1 VNNIM
6 ASYVLS
12 NANRFYVGLESEYGQ
27 APAITAQNRIP
38 AVKLTAKNQ
47 LEKTDRRDK
56 TGSRTFVGIPAGL
69 RRTTSFDLTTYMTS
83 WGGQSSGPAYGP
95 LFQASMGAAPTA
107 YAGGAVGTGSAGTAL
122 VFSAPHGLV
131 AGQGVSISGE
141 LRFVAAITS
150 PTAVQLNAPF
160 SNTPAAGTEV
170 AQSISYF
177 PATELPSVSI
187 FDYWD
192 PSTAVQRLLCG
203 AAVNRLSIKVNG
215 DFHQF
220 EFEGMAQDL
229 IDSSSFAAGMGQ
241 LSSFPAEPAIGAFD
255 YSIVPGNMGQAWLGS
270 TPSQF
275 YTITAGSLQLDNG
288 LDMRSKEF
296 GTNLPQAIAP
306 GPRSV
311 TASLSLYELNDA
323 ATQSLYQAA
332 RQQSPVSLMLQLGQQ
347 AGHVFAAYMMS
358 VVPVVPEFDDSDNL
372 LQWKFQGS
380 RARGTANN
388 EIVVA
393 FG

>member
-1 VNNIM
+1 M
-6 ASYVLS
+6 ASYISS
-12 NANRFYVGLESEYGQ
+12 NANRFYTGLENSYGQ
-27 APAITAQNRIP
+27 TPAITAQNRFP

-47 LEKTDRRDK
+47 LEKADRRDK

-83 WGGQSSGPAYGP
+83 WGGPSSGPSYGP
-95 LFQASMGAAPTA
+95 LFQASLGATPAT
-107 YAGGAVGTGSAGTAL
+107 YAGGAAAAGSSGTSL
-122 VFSAPHGLV
+122 VFAAPHGLV
-131 AGQGVSISGE
+131 AGQGVSCNGE
-141 LRFVAAITS
+141 IRFVTAIVS
-150 PTAVQLNAPF
+150 ATAVQVNAPF
-160 SNTPAAGTEV
+160 SSAPAAGTEI
-170 AQSISYF
+170 APSIAYF
-177 PATELPSVSI
+177 PATELPSVGI

-192 PSTAVQRLLCG
+192 PSTALQRILCG
-203 AAVNRLSIKVNG
+203 AAVNRMTVKVNG

-241 LSSFPAEPAIGAFD
+241 LNSFPAEPAIGAFD
-255 YSIVPGNMGQAWLGS
+255 YSIVPGNMGEAWLGS
-270 TPSQF
+270 TPGKF
-275 YTITAGSLQLDNG
+275 YTITSGTFQLDNA

-296 GTNLPQAIAP
+296 GTNLPRAIAP

-311 TASLSLYELNDA
+311 TAAFSLYELDDS
-323 ATQSLYQAA
+323 ATQGLYQAA
-332 RQQSPVSLMLQLGQQ
+332 RQQSPVSVMFQLGQQ
-347 AGHVFAAYMMS
+347 TGQVVGVYMMS
-358 VVPVVPEFDDSDNL
+358 VVPVVPEFDDSDNR

-380 RARGTANN
+380 KAQGTADN